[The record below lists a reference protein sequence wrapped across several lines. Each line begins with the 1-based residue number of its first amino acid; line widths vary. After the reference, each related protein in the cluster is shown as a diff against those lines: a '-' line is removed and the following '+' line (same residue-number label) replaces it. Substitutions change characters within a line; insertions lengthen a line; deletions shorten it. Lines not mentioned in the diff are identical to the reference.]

1 MYSEIDVFILAGA
14 MLNVMCILKLI
25 ILLFT
30 FALRLSVFC
39 FLIVVIALIEF
50 QCTRDYL
57 KTHTFLFPGVILRF
71 LSQT

>member
-1 MYSEIDVFILAGA
+1 MYSEIDIFILAGA

-30 FALRLSVFC
+30 FALRLSIFC
-39 FLIVVIALIEF
+39 FLIVVIASIEF

-57 KTHTFLFPGVILRF
+57 KPIHFCFLE
-71 LSQT
+71 LSLGF